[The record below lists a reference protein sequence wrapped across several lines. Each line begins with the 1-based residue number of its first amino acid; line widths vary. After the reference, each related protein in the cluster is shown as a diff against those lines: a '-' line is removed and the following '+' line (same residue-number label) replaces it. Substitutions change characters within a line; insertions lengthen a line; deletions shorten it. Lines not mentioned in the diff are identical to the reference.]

1 MSFNDFSEKFRENIL
16 LHDHFEGCIDI
27 ANPEGVIFSSQ
38 GAKPR
43 GMKKMT
49 PEGLV
54 ISMHPEK

>member
-16 LHDHFEGCIDI
+16 LHNHFEGCIEI
-27 ANPEGVIFSSQ
+27 ANPKGVIISSQ

-43 GMKKMT
+43 GMKLG
-49 PEGLV
+49 PEGLG